1 MNRQR
6 KYSICPICRVTPT
19 SESQYLGDVL
29 YVTCPNCRYFSLTGT
44 AVHRLESSRLTWME
58 SAKLSHWIRE
68 TDQPKLTSEL
78 LDNLLRDL
86 PSITVHMQL
95 DNLISILGSRYDSV
109 ATGVSV
115 DSYTD
120 LSLVGAQTPQDLNL
134 LVMSVYSEDLILNI
148 GDFVQQPESNPITHD
163 NFPRYRIKTQL
174 TLKGWNLYDE
184 LMRTKSDSQMGFMAF
199 QFEDNDIKSLYTDI
213 YKPAAEEV
221 GFNLHSLIDDHKSG
235 LIDEKLK
242 VELRR
247 AAFVIAEI
255 STRNSNVLW
264 EAGFAEAL
272 GKPVIYSC
280 RSENWEDVKKYTFD
294 TNHMYTIIW
303 NKDARDKAAER
314 LKNTLR
320 ETYPSKTK

>member
-1 MNRQR
+1 
-6 KYSICPICRVTPT
+6 
-19 SESQYLGDVL
+19 
-29 YVTCPNCRYFSLTGT
+29 
-44 AVHRLESSRLTWME
+44 ME